1 MNSFDK
7 RKLESEN
14 HQKENFVTKMIPY
27 MLKLD
32 YYKVIEEIKIDEQR
46 NMLYCLGSV
55 IGGRG
60 DGQSVIEVFTLGDVA
75 DQCR

>member
-1 MNSFDK
+1 
-7 RKLESEN
+7 
-14 HQKENFVTKMIPY
+14 MIPY

-32 YYKVIEEIKIDEQR
+32 YYKVVEEIKIDEQR

-60 DGQSVIEVFTLGDVA
+60 DG
-75 DQCR
+75 